1 MPVPARHR
9 RRDALNS
16 PAATSSRA
24 EASGPLAAHAR
35 LVAAIRDRP
44 LFGHPVLRVEA
55 IETHISTI
63 LLAGEFAYKLKKPVD
78 LGFVDFT
85 TLEKRRRCCE
95 EELRLN
101 RRTAPQ
107 LYVGVVPI
115 SGSVDRPVVAG
126 EGTPIEYA
134 VKMRRFAPDATLDA
148 LLQRGALAAEQIDQ
162 LAALVAHFHQSS
174 PVAAPADGYGARSLI
189 EQAALDNFRQ
199 TRAYV
204 GDRASLEA
212 LARLEAWTQAEFDR
226 LGAAFEERQRRGF
239 VRECHGDLHLGN
251 VALIDDR
258 PVPFDCIEFSAP
270 LRWIDVMSEAAFT
283 VMDLL
288 AHSERALG
296 FRFLNAYLEATGD
309 YEGVGVLRFYL
320 VYRALVRAKVA
331 AIQQRN
337 ADLDRYLR
345 LAETLARGPAPALVL
360 TCGLSGSGKTTIAR
374 SLAGRLGA
382 VHIRA
387 DVERKRLHGIE
398 PMTRADAAVDAG
410 IYAPQATAATYERLA
425 QLARSVLASGF
436 PVIADATFLRRAQRS
451 AFRDLAGSMGARF
464 VIVRSE
470 APLDALRARL
480 IARAPDASDATAAV
494 LDRQRASE
502 EGFTR
507 AEAGAVVV
515 CETLE
520 RKKCAATLAGLAARL
535 SS

>member
-1 MPVPARHR
+1 MH
-9 RRDALNS
+9 
-16 PAATSSRA
+16 PAATSSRPD
-24 EASGPLAAHAR
+24 ASGALAAHAR
-35 LVAAIRDRP
+35 LVAAIRDRRP
-44 LFGHPVLRVEA
+44 FGHPVLRVEV

-85 TLEKRRRCCE
+85 TLDKRERCCQAE
-95 EELRLN
+95 VRLN
-101 RRTAPQ
+101 RRTAPE
-107 LYVGVVPI
+107 LYLGVVPI
-115 SGSVDRPVVAG
+115 SGSLDLPVVAG
-126 EGTPIEYA
+126 EGEPIEYA

-148 LLQRGALAAEQIDQ
+148 LLRRGALEPERIDQ
-162 LAALVAHFHQSS
+162 LAAVVAQFHRSS
-174 PVAAPADGYGARSLI
+174 PVAAAAGGYGAPSLI
-189 EQAALDNFRQ
+189 RQTALDNFRQ
-199 TRAYV
+199 IRAHV
-204 GDRASLEA
+204 ADRASLEA

-288 AHSERALG
+288 AHGERALA
-296 FRFLNAYLEATGD
+296 FRFLNGYLEKVGD
-309 YEGVGVLRFYL
+309 YEGVAVLRFYL

-337 ADLDRYLR
+337 VDFDLYLQ
-345 LAETLARGPAPALVL
+345 LAETLSRPLAPALVL

-382 VHIRA
+382 VHVRA

-398 PMTRADAAVDAG
+398 PMTPADAAVDAG
-410 IYAPQATAATYERLA
+410 IYTPQATAATYERLA
-425 QLARSVLASGF
+425 RLARSVLASGF
-436 PVIADATFLRRAQRS
+436 PVIVDATFLRRSQRS
-451 AFRDLAGSMGARF
+451 AFRDLAAREGARF
-464 VIVRSE
+464 VIVRNE
-470 APLDALRARL
+470 APFAALHARL
-480 IARAPDASDATAAV
+480 AARAQDASDATAAV
-494 LDRQRASE
+494 LERQRASE
-502 EGFTR
+502 EGFTP

-515 CETLE
+515 CQTLD
-520 RKKCAATLAGLAARL
+520 RKKCAAALAEVAARL
-535 SS
+535 S